1 MIQLTPM
8 TEEAYGPFYEY
19 VILDYA
25 EGLVRARNASP
36 EVAVQVSK
44 MQCQPVLSNGVASPN
59 QFIFLIHEDALQAH
73 VGYLWWGV
81 REQHGIRVA
90 MLYFI
95 GIFEPYRRRGYAT
108 QTLRLLEEQVRE
120 AGLDDI
126 RLYVFGHNTR
136 AWALYEKMGYE
147 VVTTTMG
154 KRIEL

>member
-1 MIQLTPM
+1 MPTVLVTGGTGHIGRHLVPM
-8 TEEAYGPFYEY
+8 LREGDAEVVLLGRSESCDLRADLADPTS
-19 VILDYA
+19 LD
-25 EGLVRARNASP
+25 
-36 EVAVQVSK
+36 
-44 MQCQPVLSNGVASPN
+44 
-59 QFIFLIHEDALQAH
+59 AH
-73 VGYLWWGV
+73 VGYLWWGI

-108 QTLRLLEEQVRE
+108 QTLRLLEEQVRG

-147 VVTTTMG
+147 VVSTTMG

>member
-8 TEEAYGPFYEY
+8 TKEEYGPFYEY
-19 VILDYA
+19 VIFDYA
-25 EGLVRARNASP
+25 DGLVRAGNAHP
-36 EVAVQVSK
+36 GVAVQVSQL
-44 MQCQPVLSNGVASPN
+44 QCQPVLSDGVASPN
-59 QFIFLIHEDALQAH
+59 QFFFLIHDDALEAQI
-73 VGYLWWGV
+73 GYLWWGL
-81 REQHGIRVA
+81 REQYGVRVA

-136 AWALYEKMGYE
+136 AWALYEKLGYAA
-147 VVTTTMG
+147 VSTTMG
-154 KRIEL
+154 KKIER